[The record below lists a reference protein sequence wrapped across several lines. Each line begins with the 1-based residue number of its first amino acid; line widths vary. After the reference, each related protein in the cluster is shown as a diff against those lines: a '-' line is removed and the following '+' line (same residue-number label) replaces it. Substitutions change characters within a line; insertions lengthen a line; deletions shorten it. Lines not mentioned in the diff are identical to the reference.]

1 MLLCALCVITGMSG
15 CAALTNPVARG
26 IPAHHLAPELRG
38 QSREGKEPLPLNLLR
53 QPPPENYLLAAE
65 DVLGVWIEGVFGEK
79 GQAPPTHYSDK
90 TEAAPSLGYPIAV
103 RKDGTI
109 PLPLIG
115 SLKVEGMT
123 VEQVE
128 DAIRKN
134 YTVDRKLLVP
144 GARIIVTLI
153 KPRAYRVLVIREDS
167 SNAGGAGGTA
177 TSFGGGL
184 GLVGFQGGE
193 LVEVP
198 RRGTGY
204 ALELPAYQNDVLN
217 ALAKTGGL
225 PGTDALDEVIIQRN
239 YFKTA
244 EEQRK
249 YWEQVERNP
258 TQWKGIPA
266 GKFVRIP
273 LRMRPGDPI
282 PFRPQDVVL
291 ENGDIVF
298 IERRELDIFYCGGL
312 LPSGEH
318 VLPRD
323 RDIDV
328 VQAVSRLR
336 GPLINGGVAASS
348 LSGAFIAPG
357 LGNPNPTLLSVIRKT
372 PGGGEVVI
380 RVDLNRA
387 LRDPA
392 ERILVQAGDMLIL
405 QETPGQAFARY
416 MSQVFNFT
424 LLYTPIHSAQ
434 ATGAGIISVPSG
446 GTTTGGVGSV
456 SGVGTTIP

>member
-1 MLLCALCVITGMSG
+1 
-15 CAALTNPVARG
+15 
-26 IPAHHLAPELRG
+26 
-38 QSREGKEPLPLNLLR
+38 LLR
-53 QPPPENYLLAAE
+53 QPPPENYLLGPG
-65 DVLGVWIEGVFGEK
+65 DVLGIWIEGVFGEK
-79 GQAPPTHYSDK
+79 GQAPPTHYSERSDVP
-90 TEAAPSLGYPIAV
+90 PSLGYPIAV

-109 PLPLIG
+109 PLPLVGNIRAQG
-115 SLKVEGMT
+115 LT
-123 VEQVE
+123 LEQLEEV
-128 DAIRKN
+128 IRKN
-134 YTVDRKLLVP
+134 YTVDRRLLVP
-144 GARIIVTLI
+144 GARIIVSLI
-153 KPRAYRVLVIREDS
+153 KPRVYHVLVIREDS
-167 SNAGGAGGTA
+167 SSSGGAGGGNAGGTG
-177 TSFGGGL
+177 TSFGGGI

-198 RRGTGY
+198 RRGTGH

-244 EEQRK
+244 EEQK
-249 YWEQVERNP
+249 LYWQQMERAP
-258 TQWKGIPA
+258 AQAKGIPA

-273 LRMRPGDPI
+273 LRLRPGEPI
-282 PFRPQDVVL
+282 PFRPQDVIL
-291 ENGDIVF
+291 EDGDIVF
-298 IERRELDIFYCGGL
+298 IERRDLDIFYCGGL
-312 LPSGEH
+312 LPTGEH

-336 GPLINGGVAASS
+336 GPLINGGVSASS

-392 ERILVQAGDMLIL
+392 ERILVQAGDILIL

-416 MSQVFNFT
+416 ISQVFNFN
-424 LLYTPIHSAQ
+424 LVYTPIHSAQ
-434 ATGAGIISVPSG
+434 AIGAATLSVPSG
-446 GTTTGGVGSV
+446 GATVGGVGSV
-456 SGVGTTIP
+456 SGVP